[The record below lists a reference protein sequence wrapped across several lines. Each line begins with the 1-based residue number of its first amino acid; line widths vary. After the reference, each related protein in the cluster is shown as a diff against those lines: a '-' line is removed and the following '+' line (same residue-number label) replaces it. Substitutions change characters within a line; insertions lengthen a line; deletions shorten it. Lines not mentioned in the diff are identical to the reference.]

1 MNFEKYLRETLDEKT
16 NSLMNESEA
25 ETLLALTSFVSAL
38 YVSNS
43 VSNTISNKA
52 RKLVKSVKGMYD
64 EMIANQKFSKLN
76 RELKIFMDNDLE
88 VIKMLKEIKAT
99 ERGHKRAQ
107 MFLDL
112 IKYLEGKMDVDDLDL
127 LKTITRELI
136 DY

>member
-1 MNFEKYLRETLDEKT
+1 MKFKEYL
-16 NSLMNESEA
+16 NESEA

-76 RELKIFMDNDLE
+76 RELKNLMYDDSE
-88 VIKMLKEIKAT
+88 VIKMLKKIRAT
-99 ERGHKRAQ
+99 EDGHERGR
-107 MFLDL
+107 MFVDL

-127 LKTITRELI
+127 LKTIIREKLDGESI
-136 DY
+136 